1 MILLLRA
8 CRNSWQLERQRQRPS
23 GARRWHACGL
33 QKQAWHCAGGKGA
46 QLATRV
52 AVPLLLR
59 GRHLTAG
66 AALRF
71 CCRLDNLWSR
81 TGDDEKDTLLGAPLQ
96 FVG

>member
-1 MILLLRA
+1 VA
-8 CRNSWQLERQRQRPS
+8 VRNSCSEWWGSFCPS
-23 GARRWHACGL
+23 GCCALGAEEVAAGL

-46 QLATRV
+46 QLATRA